1 MIGSVIPVD
10 FARRIEEVH
19 GAEGVR
25 WLAELPD
32 LVGSLCA
39 QWHVDIEPS
48 FVGLTYNWV
57 APGRRDGQRVVL
69 KVGIPTAEALREP
82 VALRAFAGRGAA
94 KLLEVDSH
102 TGAMLLE
109 RLDPG
114 EMLIGH
120 PSGAAIA
127 CRLLQELWQAQP
139 GPGFPD
145 LQEWTRSLEAPA
157 AHRVVPDRTLERAL
171 AVRDDLLATACPSVL
186 LHGDFHGFNILS
198 SGSSWVAIDPKGVI
212 GEPAFEC
219 GPFLLNDFAINDVE
233 RTRQD
238 IGSFSRRLKIE
249 RERITAWAAVFGVL
263 STVWTFEDHGVLETA
278 GLEFAAALDSTM
290 AP

>member
-19 GAEGVR
+19 GAAGVR
-25 WLAELPD
+25 WLADLPD
-32 LVGSLCA
+32 LVESLCA
-39 QWHVDIEPS
+39 QWEVDIEPS

-57 APGRRDGQRVVL
+57 APGRRNGQRVVL
-69 KVGIPTAEALREP
+69 KVGVPTAEALQEP
-82 VALRAFAGRGAA
+82 VALRAFAGRGVV

-120 PSGAAIA
+120 PSSAAIA
-127 CRLLQELWQAQP
+127 CRLLQELWQAP
-139 GPGFPD
+139 PVAGLPD
-145 LQEWTRSLEAPA
+145 LARWTRSLETDA
-157 AHRVVPDRTLERAL
+157 ARHVVPEGTLERAL
-171 AVRDDLLATACPSVL
+171 VVREELLATGRPSVL

-198 SGSSWVAIDPKGVI
+198 SGSGWVAIDPKGVI

-219 GPFLLNDFAINDVE
+219 APFLLNEFAVNDFE

-238 IGSFSRRLKIE
+238 IGSFARRLKIE
-249 RERITAWAAVFGVL
+249 KDRIAAWAAVFGVL

-278 GLEFAAALDSTM
+278 GLDFAAALDRTM